1 MNTGHYNEHIDHQ
14 NDLSDHQIIRRQLGS
29 PFITLQTIIP
39 SWMTS
44 KLGRRLCSVALPPIS
59 FCSDCQFPLPQSSI
73 LSLNFQMLSLWLVG
87 LGCSEPS
94 QCFQEESTAP
104 SSKNSWLSA
113 SSFEPYMIGNFVSCQ
128 SSLDPPWALAQAS

>member
-59 FCSDCQFPLPQSSI
+59 FCHDCQLPLPQSSI
-73 LSLNFQMLSLWLVG
+73 LSLNFQMLSLRLVG

-94 QCFQEESTAP
+94 CELGIVDESRKVARMISGLEEEEVEVEDTDRQVGT
-104 SSKNSWLSA
+104 W
-113 SSFEPYMIGNFVSCQ
+113 M
-128 SSLDPPWALAQAS
+128 